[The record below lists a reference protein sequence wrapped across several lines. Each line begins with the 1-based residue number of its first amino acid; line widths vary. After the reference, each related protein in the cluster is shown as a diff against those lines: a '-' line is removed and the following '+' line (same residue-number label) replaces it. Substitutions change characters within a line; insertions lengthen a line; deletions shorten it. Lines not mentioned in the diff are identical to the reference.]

1 MLLPT
6 SFPSKQHAWRCK
18 EDEAAE
24 TADAEV
30 ALFDRSEL
38 RTESIQHREGTQTH
52 EFPSP
57 STARG
62 SCATFADDQGATLHV
77 APAQHFDAIRQK
89 L

>member
-1 MLLPT
+1 M
-6 SFPSKQHAWRCK
+6 QRWRGL
-18 EDEAAE
+18 
-24 TADAEV
+24 T
-30 ALFDRSEL
+30 DRNFEPN
-38 RTESIQHREGTQTH
+38 RVSIVREQRH

-62 SCATFADDQGATLHV
+62 SCAIFADDQGATLHV